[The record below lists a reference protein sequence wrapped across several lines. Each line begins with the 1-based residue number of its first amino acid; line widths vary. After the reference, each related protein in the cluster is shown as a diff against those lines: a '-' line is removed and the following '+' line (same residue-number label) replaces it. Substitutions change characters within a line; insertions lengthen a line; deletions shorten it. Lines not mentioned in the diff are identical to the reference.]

1 MESLHKMFLKKN
13 LIKFLLFL
21 VLFLPCGATFA
32 KETINI
38 AFTIDKNYPVFT
50 LLAINSILKNNHS
63 NSDYHFYIVE
73 SNLSKRQMKFMT
85 DYIEK
90 RGQNVSFIDVDTE
103 ILDKGIDIFQTR
115 QWLGRINSISL
126 ARILLGDLLPK
137 DVEKVLYLD
146 GDILVLRDLKILY
159 ETPFDGKV
167 AVMAKDGSLPKYS
180 FYEFEA
186 PYFNSGMILMNL
198 NVWREQQISK
208 NLLAYLNNNMDLFI
222 PKESSSDYYNY
233 PDQDLINYCLK
244 GKIKEISDIWNYAHM
259 LGEYHEAI
267 GIVHFLSQ
275 YKPWVYFD
283 RIKYPLYNIYYKNWD
298 ESGLRIYKYYHKY
311 FKRFG
316 YLFKEYRANFKNN
329 FINSYA
335 DIVFAFEYFRD
346 MLFYKD

>member
-1 MESLHKMFLKKN
+1 MFLKKN

-103 ILDKGIDIFQTR
+103 VLDKGIDMFNTR

-146 GDILVLRDLKILY
+146 GDILVLRDIKELY
-159 ETPFDGKV
+159 DTPFDGKV
-167 AVMAKDGSLPKYS
+167 AVMARDNALPYYS
-180 FYEFEA
+180 FYTFEY
-186 PYFNSGMILMNL
+186 PYFNSGVILMDL
-198 NVWREQQISK
+198 NVWRKQQISK
-208 NLLAYLNNNMDLFI
+208 NLLAYLNDNMDLFI

-244 GKIKEISDIWNYAHM
+244 GKIKEISDMWNYAHM

-283 RIKYPLYNIYYKNWD
+283 RVKYPFYELYYKYWD
-298 ESGLRIYKYYHKY
+298 ESGLKIYKYYHKY
-311 FKRFG
+311 FIRFN
-316 YLFKEYRANFKNN
+316 YLFKDFRANYREYIKLY
-329 FINSYA
+329 FINYTANVKYS
-335 DIVFAFEYFRD
+335 FQYFSAIMFD
-346 MLFYKD
+346 N